1 MKAKAEKA
9 KLEAEAQVSL
19 NRVCG
24 VYVAVW
30 SFLNFFFKE
39 LDDVAVMLFIHFLYM
54 MRHCG
59 QRNKRFDTNARLA
72 QAVVDSLQKN

>member
-30 SFLNFFFKE
+30 SFLNFFYKE
-39 LDDVAVMLFIHFLYM
+39 LDDVAVMLFIPFLYM

-59 QRNKRFDTNARLA
+59 QRSSKGLTPMQD
-72 QAVVDSLQKN
+72 